1 MFASNSKSNVSI
13 STHTP
18 LARRDF
24 RVDFDLTP
32 EQAFLLTRL
41 SQGVTPPPQS
51 PVHRL
56 WKFLLTRL
64 SQGVTK
70 RGNNAEVRRDISTHT
85 PLARRDLRP
94 GLTSNKI
101 PISTHT
107 PLARRD
113 LQLIMTILSHM
124 HFYSHAS
131 RKA

>member
-85 PLARRDLRP
+85 PLARRDGIDIDVP
-94 GLTSNKI
+94 VGLI
-101 PISTHT
+101 ISTHT

-113 LQLIMTILSHM
+113 KKLQMKIPAYQN
-124 HFYSHAS
+124 FYSHAS